1 MYECVILEV
10 QNELIM
16 HQHEVVWDSI
26 GQPDTEMDKG
36 TGKASISQE
45 KKKKSFPLGY
55 GRSLCHL
62 GLGGNM
68 LSS

>member
-45 KKKKSFPLGY
+45 KKKSFPLGY